1 MLKFLLPGICFTAT
15 EEEILN
21 RVYDDN
27 LFQYPTQREIKSKC
41 RACLKRVAQIKGMP
55 CIMEALAEGL
65 ATDGKL
71 AALIALMLQ
80 NRLVAE
86 FMVSVVGEKYRT
98 LDYSITQMDMN
109 LFMMRLME
117 RDEQVAGWSEQTVK
131 KIKSVLHRCLAET
144 GYLDDMR
151 TEKLNPVLL
160 PMEMENELREN
171 GLRAFLPAFNI
182 LD

>member
-1 MLKFLLPGICFTAT
+1 
-15 EEEILN
+15 
-21 RVYDDN
+21 
-27 LFQYPTQREIKSKC
+27 
-41 RACLKRVAQIKGMP
+41 MP
-55 CIMEALAEGL
+55 RMMEALAEGL
-65 ATDGKL
+65 AADGRL

-86 FMVSVVGEKYRT
+86 FMVGVVGEKYRT
-98 LDYSITQMDMN
+98 LDYSLTRKDMN
-109 LFMMRLME
+109 LFLMRLAE
-117 RDEQVAGWSEQTVK
+117 QDENVAGWSEQTVK
-131 KIKSVLHRCLAET
+131 RIRGVLHRCLTET